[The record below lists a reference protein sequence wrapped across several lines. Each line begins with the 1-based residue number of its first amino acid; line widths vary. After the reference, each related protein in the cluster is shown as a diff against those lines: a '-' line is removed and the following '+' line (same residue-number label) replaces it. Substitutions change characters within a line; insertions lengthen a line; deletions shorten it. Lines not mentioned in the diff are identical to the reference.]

1 MSKLDSLPEMIDDYQ
16 PALVCIVETHMQKE
30 KEIQIPCYSLVYRND
45 RSANSGGILIGV
57 RDNIKNISLELKQE
71 NKVGQSLWILL
82 TNTKKKIRI
91 GVIYAP
97 QENVTPNNELKLMY
111 EDTREQ
117 IKIGKEEKQQIL
129 IIGDFNAKIGEAV
142 EGNKTQ
148 VTKGGRQ
155 LLKLAN
161 KENMIILNT
170 VKEKCKGVWTRV
182 QGEEKSITDYVLTDA
197 SSANTVKE
205 MKIDEKQYGLHKLYK
220 NTATNENRKIYSD
233 HNSVLINLDF
243 NTPTEEERPKKI
255 IRKQG
260 YKRYRTIIEE
270 ENVSELLKL
279 GDLQESYNKWSIAI
293 ENSIKTVQKTRTKH
307 PRKDIKKLQKIRKRL
322 REEFS
327 TKEELHEKILILER
341 IKTLKEHII
350 EKYKEVR
357 SKRINRIAQEIR
369 GNVENGGKI
378 WEDLK
383 RKSRRHIP

>member
-1 MSKLDSLPEMIDDYQ
+1 MIDDYQ

-30 KEIQIPCYSLVYRND
+30 EEIQIPGYSLVCHND
-45 RSANSGGILIGV
+45 RSANRGGILIGV
-57 RDNIKNISLELKQE
+57 RDNIENISLELTQE

-111 EDTREQ
+111 EDIREQ

-129 IIGDFNAKIGEAV
+129 IIGDFNAKIGEVV

-182 QGEEKSITDYVLTDA
+182 QGEEKSIIDYVLTDA

-205 MKIDEKQYGLHKLYK
+205 MKIDEEKQYGLHKLDK

-233 HNSVLINLDF
+233 HNSILINLDF
-243 NTPTEEERPKKI
+243 DTPNEEERPKKI
-255 IRKQG
+255 ITKEG

-270 ENVSELLKL
+270 ENVSKLLKS
-279 GDLQESYNKWSIAI
+279 GDLQESYNKWSTTI
-293 ENSIKTVQKTRTKH
+293 ETSIKLYKKQK
-307 PRKDIKKLQKIRKRL
+307 QKIQG
-322 REEFS
+322 
-327 TKEELHEKILILER
+327 
-341 IKTLKEHII
+341 KTLKSC
-350 EKYKEVR
+350 KKFP
-357 SKRINRIAQEIR
+357 K
-369 GNVENGGKI
+369 
-378 WEDLK
+378 D
-383 RKSRRHIP
+383 